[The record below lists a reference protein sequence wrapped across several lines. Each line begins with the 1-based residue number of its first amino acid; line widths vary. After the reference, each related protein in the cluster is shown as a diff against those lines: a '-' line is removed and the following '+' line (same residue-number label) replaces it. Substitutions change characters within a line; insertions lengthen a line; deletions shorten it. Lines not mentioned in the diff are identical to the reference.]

1 MKSEKGELK
10 FALAGN
16 PNCGK
21 TTLFNRMTGS
31 SQSVGNWPGVTVEKK
46 EGFTRTGDLMVGV
59 VDLPGIYSLVPYSP
73 EEKAARDFLLSGE
86 ADLILNIVDATNL
99 ERNLYLTTQLAE
111 LGLPMVVA
119 LNMADVIEK
128 RGEKIDCMLLQKE
141 LGVPV
146 LPVSASRGTGV
157 DALLR
162 RAAHQALSG
171 EAPKFVPLYSERVEN
186 TLHELEELLQ
196 KARAPVRGH
205 RRWLAV
211 SLLESGGEA
220 GVRLTPEER
229 RQAER
234 LRAKIPVTEYVD
246 REMVIADQRYRYL
259 CGVCRRAVQKKSAG
273 AKRDF
278 SAKIDR
284 VVTSRFLGLP
294 LFALAMIFIF
304 WVTFGAPGAYFTGL
318 SERAIASL
326 SRGAARLLDF
336 AGAADWQKS
345 LALDGVL
352 GGVGAVLAFFPQIIL
367 LFSLLSFLEDSGYMA
382 RAAFMM
388 DRVLR
393 RLGLSGRA
401 FVPLLMGFGCT
412 VPAVMGTRILERE
425 RDKRL
430 TVLITPFMSCSAKM
444 PVYSLIISAL
454 FAGHQPLVIF
464 SVYGLG
470 ILAAVLSALLFKNT
484 LLPGGP
490 APFVMELPPYRM
502 PTPQGLWLHVWQRL
516 KDFLSKAG
524 SVLLLATVAVW
535 FLQYFAPSFRRAA
548 DPSQSI
554 LAHFGRI
561 IAPIFIPCGFGEWRQ
576 AVSLVTGLVAKE
588 SVVSTMRVLYPAGA
602 DGSLTD
608 ALQQAF
614 SPVSAYAFL
623 IFVLL
628 YTPCVAALSAIRR
641 EMGSL
646 KWTAVTIGY
655 QLLLAWFA
663 SAFFYQWATLF
674 LRLRLL

>member
-1 MKSEKGELK
+1 MKAKKEELK

-46 EGFTRTGDLMVGV
+46 EGLAHAGEFLISI

-73 EEKAARDFLLSGE
+73 EERAARDFLLSGE

-111 LGLPMVVA
+111 LGIPMVVA

-128 RGEKIDCMLLQKE
+128 RGEKIDCALLQRE

-157 DALLR
+157 DALLK
-162 RAAHQALSG
+162 RAARQARSG
-171 EAPKFVPLYSERVEN
+171 EAPVSVPLYSEQVES
-186 TLHELEELLQ
+186 TLCRLEELLQ
-196 KARAPVRGH
+196 KARAPVREY
-205 RRWLAV
+205 RRWIAV
-211 SLLESGGEA
+211 RLLESGGEA
-220 GVRLTPEER
+220 GLRLTTEER
-229 RQAER
+229 RQADR

-259 CGVCRRAVQKKSAG
+259 CGVCRRAVRKRIGG
-273 AKRDF
+273 ARRDF
-278 SAKIDR
+278 SAEIDR
-284 VVTSRFLGLP
+284 VATSRFLGLP
-294 LFALAMIFIF
+294 LFALAMLLIF
-304 WVTFGAPGAYFTGL
+304 WVTFGAPGSYFTGL
-318 SERAIASL
+318 SERAIVSL
-326 SRGAARLLDF
+326 SHGAVRFLDLI
-336 AGAADWQKS
+336 GVADWQKS
-345 LALDGVL
+345 LVVDGVL
-352 GGVGAVLAFFPQIIL
+352 GGIGAVLAFFPQIIL
-367 LFSLLSFLEDSGYMA
+367 LFSMLSFLEDSGYMA

-444 PVYSLIISAL
+444 PVYTLIISAL
-454 FAGHQPLVIF
+454 FAEHRPFVIF

-470 ILAAVLSALLFKNT
+470 ILAAVLSALLFKST

-516 KDFLSKAG
+516 KDFLLKAG
-524 SVLLLATVAVW
+524 TVLLLATVVVW
-535 FLQYFAPSFRRAA
+535 FLQYFSPSFRRAE

-554 LAHFGRI
+554 LAHFGRL
-561 IAPIFIPCGFGEWRQ
+561 IAPVFIPCGFGEWRQ
-576 AVSLVTGLVAKE
+576 AVALVTGLVAKE

-608 ALQQAF
+608 ALRQAF

-655 QLLLAWFA
+655 QLSLAWFA
-663 SAFFYQWATLF
+663 SAFFYQWATL
-674 LRLRLL
+674 LLRLL